1 MQNGIQRNK
10 LWNRWLFFILEKKF
24 WLTFS
29 LVIIKFKLNKVL
41 PCDLNPGQCQN
52 GGLCLDD
59 YVGGFTCTCLNGY
72 TGGNCE
78 IRNRILN
85 YK

>member
-1 MQNGIQRNK
+1 MIILYFDKKK
-10 LWNRWLFFILEKKF
+10 LS
-24 WLTFS
+24 LTFS
-29 LVIIKFKLNKVL
+29 LVIIKFQLNKVL

-59 YVGGFTCTCLNGY
+59 YFGGFTCACLNGY

-78 IRNRILN
+78 ICKNIQL
-85 YK
+85 

>member
-1 MQNGIQRNK
+1 M
-10 LWNRWLFFILEKKF
+10 
-24 WLTFS
+24 
-29 LVIIKFKLNKVL
+29 

-59 YVGGFTCTCLNGY
+59 YMGGFTCACLNGY

-78 IRNRILN
+78 ICKNIQL
-85 YK
+85 